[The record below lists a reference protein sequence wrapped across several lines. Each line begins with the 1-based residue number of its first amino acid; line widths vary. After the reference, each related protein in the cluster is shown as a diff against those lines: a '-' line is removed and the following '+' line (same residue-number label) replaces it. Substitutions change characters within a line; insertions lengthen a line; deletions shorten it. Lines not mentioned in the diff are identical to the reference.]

1 MAELALAILP
11 LCFSA
16 VKGII
21 IAKKKLKILRHNQ
34 KEIKR
39 LRKKFNSQTDIFLD
53 ECQLLFQEFL
63 SPQEAE
69 ALIDDENNPEW
80 TSPALGEKV
89 KIYLGRRYGT
99 FCEAVGEI
107 KDAINSLSDALDTN
121 TEVGDEREKVSAIVC
136 QAPFFVAGRACSNR
150 LVSPNSQKRS

>member
-1 MAELALAILP
+1 M
-11 LCFSA
+11 
-16 VKGII
+16 
-21 IAKKKLKILRHNQ
+21 
-34 KEIKR
+34 
-39 LRKKFNSQTDIFLD
+39 
-53 ECQLLFQEFL
+53 LFQEFL

-89 KIYLGRRYGT
+89 KVYLGRRYGT

-121 TEVGDEREKVSAIVC
+121 VEVGDGREKVSAIELSARPHFPWPVVPGLI
-136 QAPFFVAGRACSNR
+136 A
-150 LVSPNSQKRS
+150 